1 MMHALREL
9 LTIIIAFKLK
19 MSGGMSKNCTM
30 HTKASS
36 KAQWT
41 LACEAW
47 MLISATD
54 KAKAEILD
62 WLEIA
67 KPYLNYT
74 LSRQKCHENT
84 GRWFLDSK
92 EFGDWYHRPR
102 ALLWIY
108 GIRKQ

>member
-1 MMHALREL
+1 MHAPREL
-9 LTIIIAFKLK
+9 LIIIIAFTSK
-19 MSGGMSKNCTM
+19 MSGGMSKNCITHM
-30 HTKASS
+30 KASLM
-36 KAQWT
+36 ARWTMAYHAWT
-41 LACEAW
+41 LIA
-47 MLISATD
+47 ATD

-62 WLEIA
+62 WLEVA

-92 EFGDWYHRPR
+92 EFKDYYHRPR

-108 GIRKQ
+108 GIRRQ